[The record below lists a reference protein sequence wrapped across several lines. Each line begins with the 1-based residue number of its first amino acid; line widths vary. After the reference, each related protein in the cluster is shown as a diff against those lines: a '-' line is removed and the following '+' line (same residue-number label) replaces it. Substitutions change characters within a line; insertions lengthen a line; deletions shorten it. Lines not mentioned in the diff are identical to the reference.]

1 MKTTLCSATAK
12 AAAPK
17 VNMAVVGLTAV
28 EAAGVE
34 VAVLAATDAEAS
46 RPSPLLAQAAARCQ
60 ALSAL
65 CSFKGFMCLLEV
77 AKLSL
82 PYYRLS

>member
-1 MKTTLCSATAK
+1 M
-12 AAAPK
+12 
-17 VNMAVVGLTAV
+17 VVVGLVV
-28 EAAGVE
+28 EAVKGVE
-34 VAVLAATDAEAS
+34 VASLAATDAEAS